1 MVYSEIRHSMIMLV
15 LFLVYMTGLVL
26 CAIDYTRQTG
36 FEELKQMVI
45 DCNKTANARTA
56 ELVISGNGAI
66 AILLDID
73 YEFVEEAT
81 DKMFRCLGNE
91 GFGIPIGQ
99 KLNGWRD
106 IFGLIGTAAAVAYL
120 GSSSLPTAAAA
131 TAHETSVP
139 LPSTPLPPYKLT
151 LSSSPVS
158 DAELQAVDLS
168 SNECVFHLYS
178 LRLLS

>member
-1 MVYSEIRHSMIMLV
+1 MIMLV

-106 IFGLIGTAAAVAYL
+106 IF
-120 GSSSLPTAAAA
+120 
-131 TAHETSVP
+131 
-139 LPSTPLPPYKLT
+139 
-151 LSSSPVS
+151 VS
-158 DAELQAVDLS
+158 DTYSMEGLS
-168 SNECVFHLYS
+168 HLIMS
-178 LRLLS
+178 GLDIADVWISRD